1 MFLRIFF
8 TFRSLLKVFGGK
20 NRVFSCFQS
29 VRSINSV
36 CGLAQ
41 KKNRPGPEARCVTS
55 RATPDSHSHH

>member
-29 VRSINSV
+29 VRSINSTCV
-36 CGLAQ
+36 VWQ
-41 KKNRPGPEARCVTS
+41 KKNSSGT
-55 RATPDSHSHH
+55 